1 MSINGLDYVHVHDGG
16 STMNSIIDYFTAHQ
30 FTAGVCIFVAILIIY
45 FLFKKVMKLALLL
58 ILVII
63 MLTGYAYFK
72 ESGRMPRSIQ
82 QVLQKAKEETRMA
95 VEKGRG
101 VYNDVMSIFDKRRKP
116 VTDYMD
122 KITEQDKE
130 AAKKKK
136 RSPWD

>member
-1 MSINGLDYVHVHDGG
+1 MSG
-16 STMNSIIDYFTAHQ
+16 IIDYFTAHQ

-45 FLFKKVMKLALLL
+45 FLFKKVIKLALLF

-72 ESGRMPRSIQ
+72 ESNRMPRNIKE
-82 QVLQKAKEETRMA
+82 VLQKAKEETRMV

-116 VTDYMD
+116 VTDYID

-130 AAKKKK
+130 ASKKKK
-136 RSPWD
+136 PSPWD

>member
-1 MSINGLDYVHVHDGG
+1 
-16 STMNSIIDYFTAHQ
+16 MNSIIDYFTAHQ
-30 FTAGVCIFVAILIIY
+30 FTAGVCIFIAILIIF
-45 FLFKKVMKLALLL
+45 FLFKKVVKLALLF

-72 ESGRMPRSIQ
+72 ESNKMPRNIQ
-82 QVLQKAKEETRMA
+82 GVLQKAKEQTRMV

-101 VYNDVMSIFDKRRKP
+101 VYDDVMSIFDKRRKP
-116 VTDYMD
+116 VTDYID

-136 RSPWD
+136 PSPLD

>member
-1 MSINGLDYVHVHDGG
+1 
-16 STMNSIIDYFTAHQ
+16 MNSIIDYFTAHQ

-45 FLFKKVMKLALLL
+45 FLFKKLIKLALLL

-72 ESGRMPRSIQ
+72 ESNKMPRSIQ
-82 QVLQKAKEETRMA
+82 GVLLKAKEQTRMV

-101 VYNDVMSIFDKRRKP
+101 VYDDVMSIFDKRRKP
-116 VTDYMD
+116 VTDYID
-122 KITEQDKE
+122 KVMEQDKE

-136 RSPWD
+136 PSPLD

>member
-1 MSINGLDYVHVHDGG
+1 
-16 STMNSIIDYFTAHQ
+16 MNSIIDYLITHQ

-45 FLFKKVMKLALLL
+45 FLFKKLIKLALFF

-63 MLTGYAYFK
+63 ILTGYAYFK

-82 QVLQKAKEETRMA
+82 EALHKAKEETRTV

-101 VYNDVMSIFDKRRKP
+101 TYDGVMSIFEKRRKP
-116 VTDYMD
+116 VTDYID

-136 RSPWD
+136 PAPSDQSNQTGIKGESESRH